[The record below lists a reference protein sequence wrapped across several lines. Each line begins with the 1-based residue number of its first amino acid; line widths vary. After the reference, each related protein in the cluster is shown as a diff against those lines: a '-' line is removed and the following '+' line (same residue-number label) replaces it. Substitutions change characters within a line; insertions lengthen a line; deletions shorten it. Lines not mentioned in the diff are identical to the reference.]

1 MMRPGVIHE
10 RQKEVPMGA
19 LPNSQCLSSRGT
31 SAMQRVLCVLLAV
44 ALAATMTILPS
55 GKAVAATTTLK
66 VPVTYGQTEA
76 RSMLKMINDFR
87 ASNAQ
92 CWNETNTALVTYSGL
107 QPLTYDYTMEQV
119 AMLRAAEIAVSYDH
133 TRPNG
138 EDCFS
143 AFVGRPLYGWGENI
157 AAGTGTM
164 GSRDAMFMAWRED
177 NEKYAG
183 QGHRRNMLNS
193 RFATVGIGYV
203 RCNGIGYWV
212 QNFGDVNSNAPATTA
227 DNGKHLV
234 DVEVDQAILGNKK
247 LTAASSSLSLQAG
260 ASKAL
265 PALSLQVPVRG
276 NWPSG
281 VLGLDASGAKW
292 TSSKPSVAAVSKGK
306 VVAKTA
312 GATQLKATLDGA
324 TATVTVKVAPPT
336 PALSS
341 TKGAAKKLTV
351 KWQKQ
356 TKSVSGY
363 EVWVSTSKKFTAKTT
378 VKKTVAKSKSSLTVS
393 KLKAKKTY
401 YVKVRTYYK
410 DPATKKVINSSWSKV
425 KSVKTK

>member
-1 MMRPGVIHE
+1 MMRPGEIHE
-10 RQKEVPMGA
+10 RQKEVPMSV
-19 LPNSQCLSSRGT
+19 LPASQRLSSRGT
-31 SAMQRVLCVLLAV
+31 RGAQRILCVILTV

-55 GKAVAATTTLK
+55 GKAIAATTTLK

-92 CWNETNTALVTYSGL
+92 CWNETNTALVTYSEL
-107 QPLTYDYTMEQV
+107 EPLTYDYAMEQV
-119 AMLRAAEIAVSYDH
+119 AMLRAAEIAVSYGH

-138 EDCFS
+138 ERCFT
-143 AFVGRPLYGWGENI
+143 AFEGLPLRDWGENI
-157 AAGTGTM
+157 AAGVGSA
-164 GSRDAMFMAWRED
+164 GSRDSMFMAWRED

-203 RCNGIGYWV
+203 RCDGVGFWV
-212 QNFGDVNSNAPATTA
+212 QNFGGVNSDAPATAA
-227 DNGKHLV
+227 DNSKRL
-234 DVEVDQAILGNKK
+234 VEVEADQAILGRKK
-247 LTAASSSLSLQAG
+247 LSAASSTLSFHAG
-260 ASKAL
+260 SSKAL
-265 PALSLQVPVRG
+265 PALSLQVSVRD
-276 NWPSG
+276 NWPYG
-281 VLGLDASGAKW
+281 VLPLDASGAQW
-292 TSSKPSVAAVSKGK
+292 TSSKPSVATVSKGK
-306 VVAKTA
+306 VVANAVGT
-312 GATQLKATLDGA
+312 TQLKATLDGA
-324 TATVTVKVAPPT
+324 TTTVTVKVAPPA

-341 TKGAAKKLTV
+341 VKGAKKKLAV

-356 TKSVSGY
+356 AKSVSGY

-410 DPATKKVINSSWSKV
+410 DPVTKKVTNSSWSKV

>member
-1 MMRPGVIHE
+1 
-10 RQKEVPMGA
+10 MGA

-31 SAMQRVLCVLLAV
+31 SAMQRVLCVLLAI
-44 ALAATMTILPS
+44 ALVATMTILPS

-92 CWNETNTALVTYSGL
+92 CWNETNTALDTYSNL
-107 QPLTYDYTMEQV
+107 QPLTYDYAMEKV
-119 AMLRAAEIAVSYDH
+119 AMLRAAEIAVFYNH

-138 EDCFS
+138 ERCFT
-143 AFVGRPLYGWGENI
+143 AFEGLPLSSWGENI
-157 AAGTGTM
+157 AFGTDYL
-164 GSRDAMFMAWRED
+164 GSRDYMFMLWRED
-177 NEKYAG
+177 NEKYEG

-203 RCNGIGYWV
+203 RCDGVGFWV
-212 QNFGDVNSNAPATTA
+212 QNFGGVNSDAPATAA
-227 DNGKHLV
+227 DNSKRL
-234 DVEVDQAILGNKK
+234 VEVEADQAILGSKK
-247 LTAASSSLSLQAG
+247 LSAISSSLPLQVG
-260 ASKAL
+260 ACKAL
-265 PALSLQVPVRG
+265 PTLSLQVSVQG
-276 NWPSG
+276 NRPYGILS
-281 VLGLDASGAKW
+281 LDTSGAKW
-292 TSSKPSVAAVSKGK
+292 TSSKPSVAAISKGK

-312 GATQLKATLDGA
+312 GTAQLKATLDGA
-324 TATVTVKVAPPT
+324 TTTVTVKVAPSTPT
-336 PALSS
+336 LSS
-341 TKGAAKKLTV
+341 VKGAEKKLTV